1 MSKLVIEIEMD
12 GAAFEDDATSETQK
26 CLRRVVRDI
35 GQALSWNRHE
45 RLILDSNGNAVGFWR
60 YEP

>member
-12 GAAFEDDATSETQK
+12 GAAFDDDATSEAQK

-35 GQALSWNRHE
+35 GREPSWKSYE
-45 RLILDSNGNAVGFWR
+45 RLILDSNGNAVGFWK